1 MKAQTLNHPSVFG
14 RLPTPELSLLLTA
27 IFWGTSYGIT
37 KDALIFTSVLGFLVI
52 RFGLTSLLLMPTFWK
67 DACKGQTKDWKYALP
82 TGVILL
88 CIFLAET
95 YGIFNTTASKAAFL
109 ISLCV
114 LMTPFIEAISTRQWP
129 HKNVLGFAFLSVLGV
144 LLLTQK
150 ELGGAPL
157 IADFT
162 FTLALP
168 LLNMG
173 DYCIL
178 LAALLR
184 ACMVVSTQ
192 VLLNGKRLSAL
203 NITSIQ
209 ANVVT
214 VGALVIFLMS
224 DVKISNLLPMEWHF
238 WPLAFYLVI
247 FCTIFALFAQNY
259 GVKHTTPSRVALLTG
274 SEPAFGALFAFAWL
288 GETLS
293 VIQLI
298 GGGCILLATLMASMQ
313 GKKILPK

>member
-1 MKAQTLNHPSVFG
+1 MKAQTLNNPSIFN
-14 RLPTPELSLLLTA
+14 RLPIPELSLLLTA

-37 KDALIFTSVLGFLVI
+37 KEALIYTSVLAFLVI
-52 RFGLTSLLLMPTFWK
+52 RFGLTSLLLMPNYWK
-67 DACKGQTKDWKYALP
+67 DVQKGLTKDWKYALP

-95 YGIFNTTASKAAFL
+95 YGIFHTTASKAAFL

-114 LMTPFIEAISTRQWP
+114 LMTPFIEAITTKQWP
-129 HKNVLGFAFLSVLGV
+129 PKSIIGFALLSVVGV

-150 ELGGAPL
+150 ELGQTSL
-157 IADFT
+157 NSDFILT
-162 FTLALP
+162 
-168 LLNMG
+168 LNMG

-192 VLLNGKRLSAL
+192 VLLKGKRLSAL

-214 VGALVIFLMS
+214 AGALVIFMII
-224 DVKISNLLPMEWHF
+224 DVKISDLVPMEWHF
-238 WPLAFYLVI
+238 WSLAFYLVI

-293 VIQLI
+293 LIQLI
-298 GGGCILLATLMASMQ
+298 GGGCILLATLMATMR
-313 GKKILPK
+313 GKKARL

>member
-1 MKAQTLNHPSVFG
+1 MKTQTLNAPLFS
-14 RLPTPELSLLLTA
+14 RLPIAELSLLLTA

-37 KDALIFTSVLGFLVI
+37 KEALIYTSVLAFIVI
-52 RFGLTSLLLMPTFWK
+52 RFSLTSLLLLPNYWR
-67 DACKGQTKDWKYALP
+67 DARKGLTTDWKYALP

-95 YGIFNTTASKAAFL
+95 YGIFHTTASKAAFL

-114 LMTPFIEAISTRQWP
+114 LMTPFVEAITTKQWP
-129 HKNVLGFAFLSVLGV
+129 PKSIIGFALLSVVGV

-150 ELGGAPL
+150 ELGGSSL
-157 IADFT
+157 IP
-162 FTLALP
+162 ALK
-168 LLNMG
+168 LNLG

-192 VLLNGKRLSAL
+192 VLLKGKRLSAL

-209 ANVVT
+209 ANVVS

-224 DVKISNLLPMEWHF
+224 DIKMSDLVPMEWHF
-238 WPLAFYLVI
+238 WLLAFYLVI

-259 GVKHTTPSRVALLTG
+259 GVKHTTSSRVALLTG
-274 SEPAFGALFAFAWL
+274 SEPAFGALFAFVWL
-288 GETLS
+288 GESLT
-293 VIQLI
+293 VIQMI
-298 GGGCILLATLMASMQ
+298 GGICILLATLMATMQ
-313 GKKILPK
+313 GRKTRP

>member
-1 MKAQTLNHPSVFG
+1 MKTQTLNAPLFS
-14 RLPTPELSLLLTA
+14 RLPIAELSLLLTA

-37 KDALIFTSVLGFLVI
+37 KEALIYTSVLAFIVI
-52 RFGLTSLLLMPTFWK
+52 RFSLTSLLLLPNYWR
-67 DACKGQTKDWKYALP
+67 DARKGLTKDWKYALP

-95 YGIFNTTASKAAFL
+95 YGIFHTTASKAAFL

-114 LMTPFIEAISTRQWP
+114 LMTPFVEAITTKQWP
-129 HKNVLGFAFLSVLGV
+129 PKSIIGFALLSVVGV

-150 ELGGAPL
+150 ELGGSSL
-157 IADFT
+157 IP
-162 FTLALP
+162 ALK
-168 LLNMG
+168 LNLG

-192 VLLNGKRLSAL
+192 VLLKGKRLSAL

-209 ANVVT
+209 ANVVS

-224 DVKISNLLPMEWHF
+224 DIKMSDLVPMEWHF
-238 WPLAFYLVI
+238 WSLAFYLVI

-259 GVKHTTPSRVALLTG
+259 GVKHTTSSRVALLTG
-274 SEPAFGALFAFAWL
+274 SEPAFGALFAFVWL
-288 GETLS
+288 GESLT
-293 VIQLI
+293 VIQMI
-298 GGGCILLATLMASMQ
+298 GGICILLATLMATMQ
-313 GKKILPK
+313 GRKTRL

>member
-1 MKAQTLNHPSVFG
+1 MKTQTLNAPLFS
-14 RLPTPELSLLLTA
+14 RLPIAELSLLLTA

-37 KDALIFTSVLGFLVI
+37 KEALIYTSVLAFIVI
-52 RFGLTSLLLMPTFWK
+52 RFSLTSLLLLPNYWR
-67 DACKGQTKDWKYALP
+67 DARKGLTKDWKYALP

-95 YGIFNTTASKAAFL
+95 YGIFHTTASKAAFL

-114 LMTPFIEAISTRQWP
+114 LMTPFVEAITTKQWP
-129 HKNVLGFAFLSVLGV
+129 PKSIIGFALLSVVGV

-150 ELGGAPL
+150 ELGGSSL
-157 IADFT
+157 IP
-162 FTLALP
+162 ALK
-168 LLNMG
+168 LNLG

-192 VLLNGKRLSAL
+192 VLLKGKRLSAL

-209 ANVVT
+209 ANVVS

-224 DVKISNLLPMEWHF
+224 DIKMSDLVPMEWHF
-238 WPLAFYLVI
+238 WSLAFYLVI

-259 GVKHTTPSRVALLTG
+259 GVKHTTSSRVALLTG
-274 SEPAFGALFAFAWL
+274 SEPAFGALFAFVWL
-288 GETLS
+288 GESLT
-293 VIQLI
+293 VIQMI
-298 GGGCILLATLMASMQ
+298 GGICILLATLMATMQ
-313 GKKILPK
+313 GRKTRP

>member
-1 MKAQTLNHPSVFG
+1 MKIQPLNAPLFS
-14 RLPTPELSLLLTA
+14 RLPIAELSLLLTA

-37 KDALIFTSVLGFLVI
+37 KEALIYTSVLAFIVI
-52 RFGLTSLLLMPTFWK
+52 RFGLTSLLLLPNYWR
-67 DACKGQTKDWKYALP
+67 DARKGLTKDWKYALP

-95 YGIFNTTASKAAFL
+95 YGIFHTTASKAAFL

-114 LMTPFIEAISTRQWP
+114 LMTPFVESLTNKKWP
-129 HKNVLGFAFLSVLGV
+129 HKSVLGFAGLSVIGV

-150 ELGGAPL
+150 ELGGSSL
-157 IADFT
+157 IPAL
-162 FTLALP
+162 TLNL
-168 LLNMG
+168 G

-192 VLLNGKRLSAL
+192 VLLKGKRLSAL

-224 DVKISNLLPMEWHF
+224 DIKMSDFVPMEWHF
-238 WPLAFYLVI
+238 WSLAFYLVI

-274 SEPAFGALFAFAWL
+274 SEPAFGALFAFVWL
-288 GETLS
+288 GESLT
-293 VIQLI
+293 VIQMI
-298 GGGCILLATLMASMQ
+298 GGICILLATLMATMQ
-313 GKKILPK
+313 GRKTRP

>member
-1 MKAQTLNHPSVFG
+1 MKTQTLHTPFFS
-14 RLPTPELSLLLTA
+14 RLPIAELSLLLTA

-37 KDALIFTSVLGFLVI
+37 KEALIYTSVLAFIVI
-52 RFGLTSLLLMPTFWK
+52 RFGLTSLLLLPNYWR
-67 DACKGQTKDWKYALP
+67 DARKGLTKDWKHALP

-95 YGIFNTTASKAAFL
+95 YGIFHTTASKAAFL

-114 LMTPFIEAISTRQWP
+114 LMTPFIEALTQKKWP
-129 HKNVLGFAFLSVLGV
+129 HKSVLGFACLSVIGV

-150 ELGGAPL
+150 ESSFSAL
-157 IADFT
+157 T
-162 FTLALP
+162 F
-168 LLNMG
+168 NIG

-192 VLLNGKRLSAL
+192 MLLKGKQLSSL
-203 NITSIQ
+203 NTTYIQ
-209 ANVVT
+209 ANVVS
-214 VGALVIFLMS
+214 VGAFVVFMISDASLTDLVPAEGS
-224 DVKISNLLPMEWHF
+224 F
-238 WPLAFYLVI
+238 WGLAFYLVI

-274 SEPAFGALFAFAWL
+274 SEPAFGALFAFMWL
-288 GETLS
+288 GESLTI
-293 VIQLI
+293 IQLI
-298 GGGCILLATLMASMQ
+298 GGGCILVATLMATIQ
-313 GKKILPK
+313 GKNAV

>member
-1 MKAQTLNHPSVFG
+1 MKAQTLNNPSIFN
-14 RLPTPELSLLLTA
+14 RLPIPELSLLLTA

-37 KDALIFTSVLGFLVI
+37 KEALIYTSVLAFLVI
-52 RFGLTSLLLMPTFWK
+52 RFGLTSLLLMPNYWK
-67 DACKGQTKDWKYALP
+67 DAQKGLTKDWKYALP

-95 YGIFNTTASKAAFL
+95 YGIFHTTASKAAFL

-114 LMTPFIEAISTRQWP
+114 LMTPFIEAITTKQWP
-129 HKNVLGFAFLSVLGV
+129 PKSIIGFALLSVVGV

-150 ELGGAPL
+150 ELGQTSL
-157 IADFT
+157 NSDFI
-162 FTLALP
+162 FT
-168 LLNMG
+168 LNMG

-192 VLLNGKRLSAL
+192 VLLKGKRLSAL

-214 VGALVIFLMS
+214 AGALVIFMII
-224 DVKISNLLPMEWHF
+224 DVKISDLVPMEWHF
-238 WPLAFYLVI
+238 WSLAFYLVI

-293 VIQLI
+293 LIQLI
-298 GGGCILLATLMASMQ
+298 GGGCILLATLMATMR
-313 GKKILPK
+313 GKKARL